1 MKNKPTYICKD
12 DDKLVSVKEYK
23 MDQFDFVDM
32 ILEKAKYTYPN
43 GTFPGVYTVVHNNK
57 AYEADDP
64 KDLVAKVK
72 ADMEEK

>member
-1 MKNKPTYICKD
+1 MKKKPTYICKD

-32 ILEKAKYTYPN
+32 ILD
-43 GTFPGVYTVVHNNK
+43 K
-57 AYEADDP
+57 AYYSNTYKIYYVTHNDKKYEATDP

-72 ADMEEK
+72 ADMEEN